1 MGQNT
6 LKVVQM
12 LQEAIRALD
21 RVEYQCAERTS
32 RLLGALRPL
41 GEYLFS
47 LKSPCAQEEEN

>member
-1 MGQNT
+1 
-6 LKVVQM
+6 M
-12 LQEAIRALD
+12 LQEAISALD